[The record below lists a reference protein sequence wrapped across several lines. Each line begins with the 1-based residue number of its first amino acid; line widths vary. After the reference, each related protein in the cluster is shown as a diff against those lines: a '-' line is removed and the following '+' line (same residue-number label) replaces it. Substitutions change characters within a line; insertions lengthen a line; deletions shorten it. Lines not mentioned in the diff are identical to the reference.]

1 MNRFWSPGLG
11 RTILF
16 SLGVVSFVI
25 GTYQT
30 VLRMDDENALRDN
43 YWLFMI
49 SFSCVMLYRY
59 FKSKDAAPP
68 PAKTA
73 APKPKPGKPVPR
85 NKRRS

>member
-1 MNRFWSPGLG
+1 MKRFWEPGLG

-16 SLGVVSFVI
+16 AVSVVSFVI

-30 VLRMDDENALRDN
+30 VQRMGDENALRDN

-59 FKSKDAAPP
+59 LKPDAKPQAPSQPSTP
-68 PAKTA
+68 PAKR
-73 APKPKPGKPVPR
+73 VPR
-85 NKRRS
+85 NKRRD

>member
-1 MNRFWSPGLG
+1 MKRFWAPGLG

-16 SLGVVSFVI
+16 ALAVVSFVI

-30 VLRMDDENALRDN
+30 VQRMGDKNALRDN

-49 SFSCVMLYRY
+49 SFACVMLYRY
-59 FKSKDAAPP
+59 LKP
-68 PAKTA
+68 PAEPKAPKQPRPTA
-73 APKPKPGKPVPR
+73 AAKPVPR

>member
-1 MNRFWSPGLG
+1 MKRFWEPGLG

-16 SLGVVSFVI
+16 AVSVVSFVI

-30 VLRMDDENALRDN
+30 VQRMGDENALRDN

-59 FKSKDAAPP
+59 LKPEARQQAPGQP
-68 PAKTA
+68 PTPRA
-73 APKPKPGKPVPR
+73 KPVPR
-85 NKRRS
+85 NKRRN